1 MIFVGVTSLLQFGA
15 LNRKADPFPDRS
27 MARAVKSSGEA
38 AARNG
43 MAAPI
48 SAAQRMAGPGFVNAG
63 GEAQELPV
71 REVPVYS
78 TQGDLK

>member
-1 MIFVGVTSLLQFGA
+1 
-15 LNRKADPFPDRS
+15 
-27 MARAVKSSGEA
+27 
-38 AARNG
+38 
-43 MAAPI
+43 
-48 SAAQRMAGPGFVNAG
+48 MAGPGFVNAG